1 MRLIRK
7 KLPKDNDCGC
17 GKRVK
22 KTDRK
27 KIQYKKIIKKD
38 NPR

>member
-22 KTDRK
+22 KTEKKKLIYKK
-27 KIQYKKIIKKD
+27 KIKK
-38 NPR
+38 R